1 MEMVTKVKSLD
12 QAFNLI
18 HGDGASLNDRNMM
31 DPVKITVS
39 KVQKKCP
46 DVNADVVKLFTKVK
60 YFGRI
65 KAINEKTKLDIFADR
80 KRKAEENNR
89 EPKPAKFMRD
99 HIKDGHFSQI

>member
-1 MEMVTKVKSLD
+1 MVTKLKSLD

-18 HGDGASLNDRNMM
+18 HGDGASLNDGNMM
-31 DPVKITVS
+31 DPVKVTAADI
-39 KVQKKCP
+39 QKKCP

-65 KAINEKTKLDIFADR
+65 KAINEKTKLDIFAER
-80 KRKAEENNR
+80 KWKAEENNR